1 MKYMGNYHSSSTL
14 RLYHDYRS
22 YACEIP
28 IKIDNKIRF
37 LHEIKGNIIIP
48 HLHYEYIHDYR
59 SSVCEIPIK
68 IDNKI
73 RYLHEIYGKC
83 YHSSPTLRLNA

>member
-1 MKYMGNYHSSSTL
+1 MKYMGNTT
-14 RLYHDYRS
+14 
-22 YACEIP
+22 IQ
-28 IKIDNKIRF
+28 
-37 LHEIKGNIIIP
+37 
-48 HLHYEYIHDYR
+48 HLHHAYIDDYR